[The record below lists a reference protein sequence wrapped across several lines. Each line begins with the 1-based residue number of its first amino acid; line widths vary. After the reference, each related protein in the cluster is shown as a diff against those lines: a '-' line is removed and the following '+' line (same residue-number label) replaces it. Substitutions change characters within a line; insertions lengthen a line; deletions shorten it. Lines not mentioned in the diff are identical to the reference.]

1 MNLERERQFAT
12 GPPGA
17 GAREGFGSKA
27 VNQQPADP
35 AGGQPGNGGAIVLSY
50 GAAVAPQI

>member
-1 MNLERERQFAT
+1 MNLERERQFAP